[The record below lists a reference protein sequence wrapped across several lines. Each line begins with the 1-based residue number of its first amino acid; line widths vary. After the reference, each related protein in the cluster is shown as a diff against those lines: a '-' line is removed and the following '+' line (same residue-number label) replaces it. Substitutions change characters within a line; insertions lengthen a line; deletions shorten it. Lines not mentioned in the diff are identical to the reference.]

1 MHAHLGKAVL
11 EKLKEK
17 GMSKSEFA
25 RRINKSRQNV
35 QDIFNRESLDTK
47 LLSDI
52 SNVLDYNFFT
62 MLSEQFKEKK

>member
-1 MHAHLGKAVL
+1 MPAHLGKIVL
-11 EKLKEK
+11 SKLKER

-35 QDIFNRESLDTK
+35 QDIFNRDSLDTK

-62 MLSEQFKEKK
+62 DLSEQFKEKK